1 MPATSAGMTNS
12 LEALP
17 LARFARPTGNDISM
31 RCMSHISVARPKLVA
46 VQVLRALAALMV
58 AMHHAQY
65 DAAAVAARAGQ
76 PFTYSKLL
84 PWTAGVDIFFVISGF
99 IMVYAS
105 ADLFGRRDGP
115 RRFLE
120 RRIARIVPL
129 YWAVTTV
136 FLAIAFL
143 APAAINSAAPNLW
156 QVIASY
162 LFVPTVGAD
171 GHVQPVYTL
180 GWTLNYEMF
189 FYVLFAF
196 AIVLQRAY
204 AVVAV
209 TAMLMLFVVARPFV
223 APLSPTLAFW
233 GDPIVLEFVFGMVL
247 GLMRTR
253 GAGLPLAVRLVL
265 GAIGLAVLHLDLV
278 RPDAPVSLPAI
289 AAYGIPAALLVAAAA
304 FHRDSET
311 PWRFERPLAALGD
324 ASYALY
330 LVHPFAI
337 RVLRELVL
345 FLGAGALMGPWAF
358 VGIALVLAVVAALAV
373 YMLFERPTTQALRS
387 AMGAERLKARYTE

>member
-1 MPATSAGMTNS
+1 M
-12 LEALP
+12 
-17 LARFARPTGNDISM
+17 ARQ
-31 RCMSHISVARPKLVA
+31 KLVA
-46 VQVLRALAALMV
+46 VQVLRAFAALMV
-58 AMHHAQY
+58 AMHHAQH
-65 DAAAVAARAGQ
+65 DAAAIAARAGQ
-76 PFTYSKLL
+76 PFAYSKLL

-115 RRFLE
+115 RLFFE
-120 RRIARIVPL
+120 RRLARIVPL
-129 YWAVTTV
+129 YWGVTSL
-136 FLAIAFL
+136 FLAIVFV

-156 QVIASY
+156 QVVASY
-162 LFVPTVGAD
+162 LFIPTVGPG

-189 FYVLFAF
+189 FYTLFAL
-196 AIVLQRAY
+196 AIVLRREY
-204 AVVAV
+204 AVAAV
-209 TAMLMLFVVARPFV
+209 TVALMLFVFARPLA
-223 APLSPTLAFW
+223 APLSPALAFW

-247 GLMRTR
+247 GLMRSR
-253 GAGLPLAVRLVL
+253 GVSLPLAVRLLL
-265 GAIGLAVLHLDLV
+265 GAAGLAALHLDLV
-278 RPDAPVSLPAI
+278 RADAPLSLPAI

-337 RVLRELVL
+337 RALKEIVLAAG
-345 FLGAGALMGPWAF
+345 LGALVGPWAF
-358 VGIALVLAVVAALAV
+358 VGLALGVAVVVALAV
-373 YMLFERPTTQALRS
+373 YRLFERPATQALRRL
-387 AMGAERLKARYTE
+387 MGGDGGGERRYKSQPG

>member
-1 MPATSAGMTNS
+1 
-12 LEALP
+12 
-17 LARFARPTGNDISM
+17 
-31 RCMSHISVARPKLVA
+31 VARPKLIV

-105 ADLFGRRDGP
+105 ADLFGRREGP
-115 RRFLE
+115 RLFLG
-120 RRIARIVPL
+120 RRVARIVPL
-129 YWAVTTV
+129 YWAVTTL
-136 FLAIAFL
+136 FLLIAL
-143 APAAINSAAPNLW
+143 IVPSAINSAAPSVW
-156 QVIASY
+156 QVVASY
-162 LFVPTVGAD
+162 LFIPTTGAD

-189 FYVLFAF
+189 FYVLFAL
-196 AIVLQRAY
+196 AIVLQRAQ

-209 TAMLMLFVVARPFV
+209 TVALLLFVVVRPFV

-253 GAGLPLAVRLVL
+253 GVSLPFAVRLMLAAAGLVL
-265 GAIGLAVLHLDLV
+265 LHFDLV
-278 RPDAPVSLPAI
+278 RPDAPLPLPAI
-289 AAYGIPAALLVAAAA
+289 VAYGIPAALLVAAAA

-345 FLGAGALMGPWAF
+345 ALGVGALLGPWAF
-358 VGIALVLAVVAALAV
+358 VGIALVLAVAAALAV
-373 YMLFERPTTQALRS
+373 YRLFERPTTQALRT
-387 AMGAERLKARYTE
+387 AMAAHRLKARYTE